1 MKLFLILSG
10 LLLGSFA
17 PPAKA
22 QAADAQSHTVKL
34 DQLSVGIRQPVSKTN
49 HDRMGTLSKALADS
63 SAPSAAHDLGIGA
76 AIGAV
81 VGIGG
86 GIIASKQKQ
95 SVEVD
100 IGTTAYVLL
109 GAVSG
114 AVLGA
119 LVGLVVHF
127 AR

>member
-1 MKLFLILSG
+1 MAG
-10 LLLGSFA
+10 
-17 PPAKA
+17 P
-22 QAADAQSHTVKL
+22 
-34 DQLSVGIRQPVSKTN
+34 
-49 HDRMGTLSKALADS
+49 SKALWDS
-63 SAPSAAHDLGIGA
+63 SARSVAHDLGTGA

-86 GIIASKQKQ
+86 GVIASKRKQ

-119 LVGLVVHF
+119 LVGLVVHS